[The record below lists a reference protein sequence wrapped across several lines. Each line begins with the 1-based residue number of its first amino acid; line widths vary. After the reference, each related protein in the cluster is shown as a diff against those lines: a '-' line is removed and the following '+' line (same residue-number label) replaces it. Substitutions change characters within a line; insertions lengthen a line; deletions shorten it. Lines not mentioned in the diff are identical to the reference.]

1 MKRKSAVKHVK
12 IHSLSDHLIET
23 SYFCSVLNF
32 TTRKPTTTK
41 KLILG
46 FYTNLVTI
54 DNELTNSFRREKEFS
69 QKNNRRKDSQTCQK
83 NVELRKPIALFKTKS
98 LKRYFVSCF
107 LSSVCSLIAPL
118 TQRAVCNI
126 RPLWFIKVIKKQ

>member
-1 MKRKSAVKHVK
+1 MKIKSAVKHVK
-12 IHSLSDHLIET
+12 IYSLSDHLIET

-54 DNELTNSFRREKEFS
+54 DNELTNSFRGEKKFS
-69 QKNNRRKDSQTCQK
+69 QEKQSEERQPD
-83 NVELRKPIALFKTKS
+83 
-98 LKRYFVSCF
+98 VS
-107 LSSVCSLIAPL
+107 
-118 TQRAVCNI
+118 
-126 RPLWFIKVIKKQ
+126 KKC

>member
-54 DNELTNSFRREKEFS
+54 DNELTNSFRGEKEFS
-69 QKNNRRKDSQTCQK
+69 QKKTIRGKTARRVKK
-83 NVELRKPIALFKTKS
+83 M
-98 LKRYFVSCF
+98 
-107 LSSVCSLIAPL
+107 LS
-118 TQRAVCNI
+118 
-126 RPLWFIKVIKKQ
+126 